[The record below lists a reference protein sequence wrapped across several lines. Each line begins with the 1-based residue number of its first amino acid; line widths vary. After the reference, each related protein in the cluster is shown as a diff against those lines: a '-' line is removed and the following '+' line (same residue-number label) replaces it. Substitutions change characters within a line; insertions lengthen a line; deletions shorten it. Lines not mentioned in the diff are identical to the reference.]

1 MSNKLK
7 LEDVAFFSH
16 EHPRNTVKQLL
27 SGQGKWTCPANARID
42 TMEAELSL
50 PAPRQLCGVDVGNFW
65 AATIEVQVGMAEW
78 PQSKREVLLK
88 EQIIM
93 NRLDCSVGDNK
104 QKMMFFKESQLNA
117 EVVKK
122 KWDRVK
128 IVIKQPFKINNDC
141 FGLAMFV
148 LHGIKEEDGNSSLV
162 NRSLPSSTS
171 SFSSV
176 TPKENRIGLLDFKK
190 KADSMISAPKS
201 PYVPSVLK
209 SLENTKRLSKDAEK
223 DTAVDSG
230 MGNMSS
236 FSSKSMSRTAKM
248 VVEGQSISGKKVSFE
263 DEAKYFLKSCGFD
276 KQPFAEVEMI
286 TFRKV
291 KELWMEKK
299 KCNLSK
305 DEKEILKKMSTMYLT
320 RLVNNSNKRQR
331 ETSDE
336 TSPPKKRKISKNVET
351 MRKTIKIDDLYGEDE
366 KEGSNNRNKIA
377 TNDVPKKPN
386 SDSEE
391 DEDIKKIKDN
401 IRMKVRNDKV
411 NQLASSKKDVSTMKK
426 INNDLPTFDLTSSPD
441 VSPVKQ
447 TSVSSESQTCGSKD
461 TFKNTEISPLTLD
474 IDSAVKKP
482 SVDITSS
489 HVKKGLS
496 APNYNR
502 THLLS
507 VPKNILT
514 DNGVLV
520 QVYNY
525 KKDKQLPLKGG
536 LELSAKKGVATTF
549 FKVGP
554 DVHLEYQG
562 RFYLPDIQPEHLERV
577 FKSFPPHQVKSP
589 KFPSNL
595 DSLLKMSSSGSVK
608 SDIKDENKDA
618 EMHSDL
624 NERSTSKGILKDDAD
639 DLYDDVKDAK
649 KAFESR
655 KEVGSSG
662 KSSQGIC
669 PLCQGSFSLASLE
682 DHAAQ
687 CQGPNSDHST
697 SVTKCPICDL
707 EVDSEVLE
715 EHAAQCAAS
724 RFGI

>member
-1 MSNKLK
+1 M
-7 LEDVAFFSH
+7 EDVAFFSH

-65 AATIEVQVGMAEW
+65 SATIEVQVGLSEW

-128 IVIKQPFKINNDC
+128 IIIKQPFKINNDC

-148 LHGIKEEDGNSSLV
+148 LHGIKEDDGNSSLV
-162 NRSLPSSTS
+162 NRSLTSS

-176 TPKENRIGLLDFKK
+176 TPKENKIGLLDFKK

-248 VVEGQSISGKKVSFE
+248 VVEGQSVSGKKVSFE
-263 DEAKYFLKSCGFD
+263 DEAKHFLKSCGFD

-336 TSPPKKRKISKNVET
+336 ASPPKKRKISKNVET
-351 MRKTIKIDDLYGEDE
+351 MRKTIKIDDLYGED
-366 KEGSNNRNKIA
+366 KNDDSNNRNKIA

-391 DEDIKKIKDN
+391 DEDIRKIEDK
-401 IRMKVRNDKV
+401 IRIKVRNDKV
-411 NQLASSKKDVSTMKK
+411 NQLASSKKDVSSMKK
-426 INNDLPTFDLTSSPD
+426 INSDLPTFDLTSSPD
-441 VSPVKQ
+441 ISPVKQ
-447 TSVSSESQTCGSKD
+447 TSVSSKSQTCGSKD
-461 TFKNTEISPLTLD
+461 TGKNT
-474 IDSAVKKP
+474 DSAVKKP
-482 SVDITSS
+482 SVDITIS
-489 HVKKGLS
+489 HVKKGLT

-577 FKSFPPHQVKSP
+577 FKSFPPHQVKSS

-595 DSLLKMSSSGSVK
+595 DSLLKMSSSGSGSVK
-608 SDIKDENKDA
+608 SNIKDVNKDP
-618 EMHSDL
+618 EKHSDSKDR
-624 NERSTSKGILKDDAD
+624 NTSKGFLKDDVD
-639 DLYDDVKDAK
+639 DLYDDVKDVK
-649 KAFESR
+649 KACESR
-655 KEVGSSG
+655 KEVESSG
-662 KSSQGIC
+662 KSNQGIC
-669 PLCQGSFSLASLE
+669 PLCQGSFSLDSLE

-697 SVTKCPICDL
+697 SMTKCPICDL

>member
-65 AATIEVQVGMAEW
+65 SATIEVQVGLSEW
-78 PQSKREVLLK
+78 SQSKREVLLK

-148 LHGIKEEDGNSSLV
+148 LHGIKEDDGNSSIA
-162 NRSLPSSTS
+162 NGSLTSS

-176 TPKENRIGLLDFKK
+176 TPKENKIGLLDFKK

-209 SLENTKRLSKDAEK
+209 SLENTKRLSKDAEN

-230 MGNMSS
+230 IGNMSS

-248 VVEGQSISGKKVSFE
+248 VVEGQSVSGKKVSFE
-263 DEAKYFLKSCGFD
+263 DEAKHFLKSCGFD

-336 TSPPKKRKISKNVET
+336 ASPPKKRKISKNVET
-351 MRKTIKIDDLYGEDE
+351 MRKTIKIDDLYGED
-366 KEGSNNRNKIA
+366 KNDDSNNRNKIA

-391 DEDIKKIKDN
+391 DEDIKKIKDK
-401 IRMKVRNDKV
+401 IRIKVRNDKA
-411 NQLASSKKDVSTMKK
+411 NQLASSKKDVSSMKK
-426 INNDLPTFDLTSSPD
+426 NFKDLPTFDLTSSPD
-441 VSPVKQ
+441 ISPVKK
-447 TSVSSESQTCGSKD
+447 TSVSSKSQTCGNKD
-461 TFKNTEISPLTLD
+461 TGKNTEITPQTLD

-482 SVDITSS
+482 SVDITIS
-489 HVKKGLS
+489 HVKKGLT

-577 FKSFPPHQVKSP
+577 FKSFSPHQVKSS

-595 DSLLKMSSSGSVK
+595 DSLLKMSSSGSGSVK
-608 SDIKDENKDA
+608 SDIKDVNKDP
-618 EMHSDL
+618 EKHSDSKDR
-624 NERSTSKGILKDDAD
+624 NTSKGFLKDDVD
-639 DLYDDVKDAK
+639 DLYDDVKDVK
-649 KAFESR
+649 KACESR
-655 KEVGSSG
+655 KEVESSG
-662 KSSQGIC
+662 KLNQGIC
-669 PLCQGSFSLASLE
+669 PLCQGSFSLDSLE

-697 SVTKCPICDL
+697 SMTKCPICDL

>member
-65 AATIEVQVGMAEW
+65 SATIEVQVGLSEW

-104 QKMMFFKESQLNA
+104 QKMMFFKEFQLNA

-128 IVIKQPFKINNDC
+128 IIIKQPFKINNDC

-148 LHGIKEEDGNSSLV
+148 LHGIKDEDANSSIV
-162 NRSLPSSTS
+162 NRSLPSS

-209 SLENTKRLSKDAEK
+209 SLENTKRLSKDAEN

-230 MGNMSS
+230 IGNMSL

-248 VVEGQSISGKKVSFE
+248 VVEGQSVSGKKVSFE
-263 DEAKYFLKSCGFD
+263 DEAKHFLKSCGFD

-336 TSPPKKRKISKNVET
+336 ASPPKKRKISKNVET
-351 MRKTIKIDDLYGEDE
+351 MRKTIKIDDLYGED
-366 KEGSNNRNKIA
+366 KNDDSNNRNKIA

-391 DEDIKKIKDN
+391 DEDIKKIKDK
-401 IRMKVRNDKV
+401 IRIKVRNDKA
-411 NQLASSKKDVSTMKK
+411 NQLASSKKDVSSMKK
-426 INNDLPTFDLTSSPD
+426 KIKDLPTFDLTSSPD
-441 VSPVKQ
+441 ISPVKQ
-447 TSVSSESQTCGSKD
+447 TSVSSKSQTCGSKD
-461 TFKNTEISPLTLD
+461 TGKNTEITPQTLD

-482 SVDITSS
+482 SVDITIS
-489 HVKKGLS
+489 HVKKGLT

-577 FKSFPPHQVKSP
+577 FKSFPPHQVKSS

-595 DSLLKMSSSGSVK
+595 DSLLKMSSSGSGSVK
-608 SDIKDENKDA
+608 SNIKDVNKDP
-618 EMHSDL
+618 EKHSDSKDR
-624 NERSTSKGILKDDAD
+624 NTSKGFLKDDVD
-639 DLYDDVKDAK
+639 DLYDDVKDVK
-649 KAFESR
+649 KACESR
-655 KEVGSSG
+655 KEVESSG
-662 KSSQGIC
+662 KSNQGIC
-669 PLCQGSFSLASLE
+669 PLCQGSFSLDSLE

-697 SVTKCPICDL
+697 SMTKCPICDL